1 MYPIKKLQDCATII
15 AGQSPESK
23 YYNSTGEGIP
33 FFQGKA
39 DFGELYPKVRVYCSS
54 PTKIAQYNDIL
65 SFCKS
70 TCWPNKFVPR
80 NCLYRSWFSSYS
92 A

>member
-54 PTKIAQYNDIL
+54 PTKIAQYNDL
-65 SFCKS
+65 S
-70 TCWPNKFVPR
+70 
-80 NCLYRSWFSSYS
+80 LIHI
-92 A
+92 